1 MLDTG
6 RTAPYF
12 KVQGPDKPGE
22 AARCLGALEAADVN
36 LLAFLAFPQ
45 KRRSQLDCV
54 PSDPTACKAAAK
66 QAKWKIQGPKTCFVV
81 GRRRGSRRCRREPR
95 GQARQS
101 EGEYP
106 CSCSDG
112 RGSWT
117 LWLHPVGQAKGC

>member
-66 QAKWKIQGPKTCFVV
+66 QAKWKQKKPNRKPHRDGYF
-81 GRRRGSRRCRREPR
+81 RY
-95 GQARQS
+95 AR
-101 EGEYP
+101 
-106 CSCSDG
+106 
-112 RGSWT
+112 
-117 LWLHPVGQAKGC
+117 LAA